1 MGWERHIN
9 TKPVSSNLKSDN
21 SQNKLDLDSKYK
33 FGENISSN
41 LINQNAINFLQAK
54 VRRVNNIFLC
64 AEIFL
69 FFLLMLKQAFN

>member
-1 MGWERHIN
+1 MKIIRKEIFKNKSGLREAIN

-41 LINQNAINFLQAK
+41 LINQNAINFFAS
-54 VRRVNNIFLC
+54 
-64 AEIFL
+64 
-69 FFLLMLKQAFN
+69 

>member
-1 MGWERHIN
+1 MKVKFEHFQTNFMKIIRKEIFKNKSGLREAIN

-41 LINQNAINFLQAK
+41 LINQNAINFFAS
-54 VRRVNNIFLC
+54 
-64 AEIFL
+64 
-69 FFLLMLKQAFN
+69 